1 MWEKIAHRLT
11 ADFLVGDRVFEIVL
25 ESLGLSLESR
35 ALWPAASKS
44 VTALPGAP
52 SFPFIGFSLRLSLPG
67 HGHLPL
73 HAPDHGLEDGLQ
85 AALGLGGASDSCFS
99 GFFGEVA
106 DKMGE
111 T

>member
-25 ESLGLSLESR
+25 ESLGLSPKPSDQQLRS
-35 ALWPAASKS
+35 W
-44 VTALPGAP
+44 LPRFREP
-52 SFPFIGFSLRLSLPG
+52 HQSPLSG
-67 HGHLPL
+67 SAFAYRYRVMGIYPL
-73 HAPDHGLEDGLQ
+73 HTPDHGLEDGLLT
-85 AALGLGGASDSCFS
+85 ALGLGGASDSCFS